1 MKDSEVRQLTIS
13 TLDLVST
20 NVLGKRNTKLEDP
33 LQVFVCTLL
42 LKYS

>member
-13 TLDLVST
+13 TLDST

-33 LQVFVCTLL
+33 LQIFVCTLL
-42 LKYS
+42 FKYS